1 MAAILELFGNNNV
14 FSWLNLI
21 ISFSVHFF
29 TGRFHSKKAPPPV
42 KFSLDDDL
50 PEEECRHLLD
60 HYTPPHM
67 KRNKALQT
75 LFVK

>member
-1 MAAILELFGNNNV
+1 MFLFIY
-14 FSWLNLI
+14 FLNLYI
-21 ISFSVHFF
+21 
-29 TGRFHSKKAPPPV
+29 GRFSSKKTPPPV

-50 PEEECRHLLD
+50 PEDQCRQLLN

-67 KRNKALQT
+67 KKNKALQT